1 MKHALRLSTVAAV
14 CGLLSP
20 IAASAAGL
28 TVTQQGIVSSSVPKG
43 AQRAVFIE
51 ASLHAAC
58 DADVLVRSFSVKHRG
73 LGEASDLVRV
83 YATEGDVRL
92 SRTRSLDSSDR
103 AALLAFV
110 SPLKIKACGT
120 ARVQVRGDFS
130 PDAQVAGEHG
140 LLIEA
145 VDADAPVT
153 LASATSS
160 PRLTARPSTTG
171 TVSVTFL
178 PLTKALQ
185 FGKGRTVARLR
196 LEADNGAN
204 QRVSSVVLTNDG
216 KAVDGDLAN
225 IRLEDRKGNALTNVA
240 ATLDGDK
247 VRLTFEPALR
257 IDRNDQ
263 VLLELKADIVASN
276 KRTLRFV
283 LEEPSDLEAAPR
295 TR

>member
-1 MKHALRLSTVAAV
+1 MKHALCLTTIAAV
-14 CGLLSP
+14 CGLFLP
-20 IAASAAGL
+20 FAASATGL
-28 TVTQQGIVSSSVPKG
+28 TVTQQGVVSSSVPKG

-51 ASLHAAC
+51 ASLHADC
-58 DADVLVRSFSVKHRG
+58 DADVTVRSFSVKHRG
-73 LGEASDLVRV
+73 LGESSDLVRV

-103 AALLAFV
+103 DAVLTLV
-110 SPLKIKACGT
+110 SPLNVRACST
-120 ARVQVRGDFS
+120 VRVQVRGDFS

-140 LLIEA
+140 LLIES

-153 LASATSS
+153 LASATKSS
-160 PRLTARPSTTG
+160 TLTARPSATG
-171 TVSVTFL
+171 TVSATFL

-185 FGKGRTVARLR
+185 FGKGRTVARIR
-196 LEADNGAN
+196 LEADNVAN
-204 QRVSSVVLTNDG
+204 QRVSSITLTNAG
-216 KAVDGDLAN
+216 KATDGDLAN
-225 IRLEDRKGNALTNVA
+225 IRLEDRKGNTLTNVA

-257 IDRNDQ
+257 LDRNDQ
-263 VLLELKADIVASN
+263 VLLELKADIAASN

-295 TR
+295 GR

>member
-1 MKHALRLSTVAAV
+1 MKHCRTLSTVAAL
-14 CGLLSP
+14 CGFLSP
-20 IAASAAGL
+20 IATSAAGL
-28 TVTQQGIVSSSVPKG
+28 TVTQQGVVSSSVPKG

-58 DADVLVRSFSVKHRG
+58 DAAVTVRSFSVKHRG

-92 SRTRSLDSSDR
+92 SRTRSLDSNDR
-103 AALLAFV
+103 DAVLAFV
-110 SPLKIKACGT
+110 SPLTVKACGT
-120 ARVQVRGDFS
+120 VRVQVRGDFS
-130 PDAQVAGEHG
+130 TDAQVAGEHG

-153 LASATSS
+153 LASTAASS
-160 PRLTARPSTTG
+160 KLTARPSTTG

-185 FGKGRTVARLR
+185 FGKGRTVARIR
-196 LEADNGAN
+196 LEADNAAN
-204 QRVSSVVLTNDG
+204 QRISSITLTNDG

-225 IRLEDRKGNALTNVA
+225 IRLEDRKGNALTQVA

-247 VRLTFEPALR
+247 VRLTFDPPLR
-257 IDRNDQ
+257 LDRNDQ

-283 LEEPSDLEAAPR
+283 LEEPSDLEAFSR
-295 TR
+295 GR